1 MFPEKHVH
9 VFPETS
15 STFYQSD
22 YKDIIN
28 TYILNTYCIFHY
40 QQNTLWL

>member
-1 MFPEKHVH
+1 MFPEKYVR
-9 VFPETS
+9 VFPETL